1 MPTPA
6 GNKLRIAQ
14 VAPLW
19 TPIPPSTYGGIELL
33 LALLC
38 DELVARGHDV
48 TLFGSGDCHTAAKLR
63 AVIPVNLGEL
73 MSRGDAL
80 MYEYYMNAAMA
91 SVLAAQ
97 DEFDLIHCHLPPA
110 WLPFA
115 AAMRTPCMFTLHT
128 SPHTDDEWV
137 MRNFPKAHAVAISHA
152 QVAAASSRLGRKFPI
167 VYNGVDFAR
176 YEASFKLGRHLAFL
190 GRMSREKNPL
200 DSIRV
205 AQAADMP
212 IVLAGKPQNAAEE
225 AYFRDEIQPLI
236 DGDRVRWIGPADHS
250 KKVTLLRDAAALVF
264 PIQWDEPFG
273 LVMIEAMACGAP
285 VLAVRRG
292 SVAEVVDEGVTGFT
306 AATPAE
312 LASLVAKAC
321 ALDRRKVREHAAS
334 RFSHTKMVDDYLDH
348 YRSLLANME
357 DGMFPSVTSALVR

>member
-1 MPTPA
+1 MSFSA

-38 DELVARGHDV
+38 DGLVARGHDV
-48 TLFGSGDCHTAAKLR
+48 ALFASGDCRTSAKLR

-91 SVLAAQ
+91 SVLAVQ
-97 DEFDLIHCHLPPA
+97 DEFDIVHCHLPPA

-115 AAMRTPCMFTLHT
+115 AAMRTPCTFTLHT
-128 SPHTDDEWV
+128 SPHTDDEWALQ
-137 MRNFPKAHAVAISHA
+137 NFPRAQAVAISHA
-152 QVAAASSRLGRKFPI
+152 QVAAASSRLGREFPV
-167 VYNGVDFAR
+167 VYNGVEFAR
-176 YEASFKLGRHLAFL
+176 YDASFGPGKYLAFL

-200 DSIRV
+200 DAIRI

-212 IVLAGKPQNAAEE
+212 IILAGKPQNAAEE
-225 AYFRDEIQPLI
+225 KYFHDEVQPHI
-236 DGDRVRWIGPADHS
+236 DGTRVRWIGPADHAQ
-250 KKVTLLRDAAALVF
+250 KVALLRDAAALVF

-273 LVMIEAMACGAP
+273 LVMIEAMACGTP
-285 VLAVRRG
+285 VLAVRLG
-292 SVAEVVDEGVTGFT
+292 SVAEVVDDGISGFT
-306 AATPAE
+306 AATPGE
-312 LASLVAKAC
+312 LAPLVAKAC
-321 ALDRRKVREHAAS
+321 TLDRRKVRAHAAS
-334 RFSHTKMVDDYLDH
+334 RFSHTKMVDDYLAH
-348 YRSLLANME
+348 YRSLLSH
-357 DGMFPSVTSALVR
+357 G

>member
-19 TPIPPSTYGGIELL
+19 TAIPPSTYGGIELL

-48 TLFGSGDCHTAAKLR
+48 TLFASGDCRTSAKLH
-63 AVIPVNLGEL
+63 AVIPANLGEL
-73 MSRGDAL
+73 MARGDAL
-80 MYEYYMNAAMA
+80 MHEYYMNAAMA
-91 SVLAAQ
+91 SVLAVQ
-97 DEFDLIHCHLPPA
+97 DEFDVIHCHLPPA

-115 AAMRTPCMFTLHT
+115 AAMRTPCTFTLHT
-128 SPHTDDEWV
+128 SPHMDDEWV
-137 MRNFPKAHAVAISHA
+137 LRNFPRAHAVAISHA
-152 QVAAASSRLGRKFPI
+152 QVAATSSRLGRKFP
-167 VYNGVDFAR
+167 VVFNGVEFER
-176 YEASFKLGRHLAFL
+176 YDASFEPGKYLAFL

-200 DSIRV
+200 DAIRI
-205 AQAADMP
+205 AHAANMR
-212 IVLAGKPQNAAEE
+212 IVLAGRPQNAIEE
-225 AYFRDEIQPLI
+225 QYFRDEVQPLI
-236 DGDRVRWIGPADHS
+236 DGERVRWIGLVNHEQKNA
-250 KKVTLLRDAAALVF
+250 LLRDAAALVF

-306 AATPAE
+306 APTPGD
-312 LASLVAKAC
+312 LAPLVAKAC

-334 RFSHTKMVDDYLDH
+334 RFSHTKMVDDYLAH
-348 YRSLLANME
+348 YRELIAE
-357 DGMFPSVTSALVR
+357 D

>member
-1 MPTPA
+1 MSFSA

-48 TLFGSGDCHTAAKLR
+48 TLFASGDCRTAAKLR

-73 MSRGDAL
+73 MSRGEAL

-91 SVLAAQ
+91 SVLAVQ
-97 DEFDLIHCHLPPA
+97 DEFDIIHCHLPPA
-110 WLPFA
+110 WLPLGA
-115 AAMRTPCMFTLHT
+115 ATRTPCTFTLHT
-128 SPHTDDEWV
+128 SPHGDDEWA
-137 MRNFPKAHAVAISHA
+137 MANFPHTGVVAISHA
-152 QVAAASSRLGRKFPI
+152 QVAAASAKLGRKFPV

-176 YEASFKLGRHLAFL
+176 YDASFEPGKYLAFL

-200 DSIRV
+200 DAIRI

-212 IVLAGKPQNAAEE
+212 IVLAGRPQNAAEE
-225 AYFRDEIQPLI
+225 AYFRGEVQPLI
-236 DGDRVRWIGPADHS
+236 DGERVRWIGPADHAR
-250 KKVTLLRDAAALVF
+250 KVALLRDAAALVF

-285 VLAVRRG
+285 VLAVKRG
-292 SVAEVVDEGVTGFT
+292 SVAEVVDDGITGFT
-306 AATPAE
+306 ATTPAD
-312 LASLVAKAC
+312 LAPLVEKVC
-321 ALDRRKVREHAAS
+321 ALDRRKVRDHAAS
-334 RFSHTKMVDDYLDH
+334 RFGHAKMVDDYLTH
-348 YRSLLANME
+348 YRELIAQ
-357 DGMFPSVTSALVR
+357 R

>member
-1 MPTPA
+1 MSIPS

-38 DELVARGHDV
+38 DELVSRGHDV
-48 TLFGSGDCHTAAKLR
+48 TLFASGDCRTSAKLR

-73 MSRGDAL
+73 MARGDAL

-97 DEFDLIHCHLPPA
+97 DEFDIVHCHLPPA

-115 AAMRTPCMFTLHT
+115 AAMRTPCTFTLHT
-128 SPHTDDEWV
+128 SPHTDDEWAL
-137 MRNFPKAHAVAISHA
+137 RNFPRANAVAISSA
-152 QVAAASSRLGRKFPI
+152 QVAAASSRLGRKFP
-167 VYNGVDFAR
+167 VVFNGVDFAR
-176 YEASFKLGRHLAFL
+176 YDASFEPGKHLAFL

-200 DSIRV
+200 GAIRI
-205 AQAADMP
+205 AQGAGMP
-212 IVLAGKPQNAAEE
+212 IVLAGRPQNAAEE
-225 AYFRDEIQPLI
+225 AYFRDEVQPLI
-236 DGDRVRWIGPADHS
+236 DGESVRWIGPADHGQ
-250 KKVTLLRDAAALVF
+250 KVVLLRDAAALVF

-306 AATPAE
+306 ALTPGE
-312 LASLVAKAC
+312 LAPLVAKAC
-321 ALDRRKVREHAAS
+321 ALDRRKVRGHAAS
-334 RFSHTKMVDDYLDH
+334 RFSHTKMVDDYLAH
-348 YRSLLANME
+348 YRSLLPA
-357 DGMFPSVTSALVR
+357 R

>member
-1 MPTPA
+1 MPTSA

-38 DELVARGHDV
+38 DELVARGHEV
-48 TLFGSGDCHTAAKLR
+48 TLFASGDCRTSAKLR

-91 SVLAAQ
+91 AVLAAQ
-97 DEFDLIHCHLPPA
+97 DEFDVVHCHLPPA

-115 AAMRTPCMFTLHT
+115 AAMRTPCTFTLHT
-128 SPHTDDEWV
+128 SPHTDDEWA
-137 MRNFPKAHAVAISHA
+137 MRNFPGAHVVAISHA
-152 QVAAASSRLGRKFPI
+152 QVAAASSRLGRKFPV
-167 VYNGVDFAR
+167 VYNGVEFAR
-176 YEASFKLGRHLAFL
+176 YDASFEPGRYLAFL

-200 DSIRV
+200 DAIRI
-205 AQAADMP
+205 AQAANMP
-212 IVLAGKPQNAAEE
+212 IVLAGRPQNAAEE
-225 AYFRDEIQPLI
+225 AYFRDEVQPHI
-236 DGDRVRWIGPADHS
+236 DGTRVRWIGLVNHPQ
-250 KKVTLLRDAAALVF
+250 KVELLRNAAALVF

-306 AATPAE
+306 AATPGE
-312 LASLVAKAC
+312 LGPLVVKAC

-334 RFSHTKMVDDYLDH
+334 RFSHAKMVDDYLAH
-348 YRSLLANME
+348 YRSLIANLE
-357 DGMFPSVTSALVR
+357 GAAPSAH

>member
-1 MPTPA
+1 MPIPA

-48 TLFGSGDCHTAAKLR
+48 TLFASGDCRTAAKLR
-63 AVIPVNLGEL
+63 EIIPVNLSEL

-91 SVLAAQ
+91 AVLAAQ
-97 DEFDLIHCHLPPA
+97 DEFDIVHCHLPPA

-115 AAMRTPCMFTLHT
+115 AAMRTPCTFTLHT
-128 SPHTDDEWV
+128 SPHADDEWALK
-137 MRNFPKAHAVAISHA
+137 NFPRAQAVAISHA
-152 QVAAASSRLGRKFPI
+152 QVAAASSRLGRKFT
-167 VYNGVDFAR
+167 VVFNGVDFAR
-176 YEASFKLGRHLAFL
+176 YDASFKSGKSLGFL

-200 DSIRV
+200 GAIRI
-205 AQAADMP
+205 AQAADLP

-225 AYFRDEIQPLI
+225 AYFRNEVQPLI
-236 DGDRVRWIGPADHS
+236 DGERVRWLGPVNHEQ
-250 KKVTLLRDAAALVF
+250 KVALLRDAAALIF

-273 LVMIEAMACGAP
+273 LVMIEAMACGTP

-306 AATPAE
+306 APAPAE
-312 LASLVAKAC
+312 LAPLVAKAR
-321 ALDRRKVREHAAS
+321 ALDRHKVRAQAES
-334 RFSHTKMVDDYLDH
+334 RFSHTKMVDDYLAH
-348 YRSLLANME
+348 YR
-357 DGMFPSVTSALVR
+357 ALIGSR

>member
-1 MPTPA
+1 MSFSA

-38 DELVARGHDV
+38 DDLVARGHDV
-48 TLFGSGDCHTAAKLR
+48 TLFASGDCRTAAKLR
-63 AVIPVNLGEL
+63 AIIPVNLGEL

-97 DEFDLIHCHLPPA
+97 DEFDIVHCHLPPA

-115 AAMRTPCMFTLHT
+115 AAMRKPCTFTLHT

-137 MRNFPKAHAVAISHA
+137 LQNFPRASAIAISQA
-152 QVAAASSRLGRKFPI
+152 QVAAASARLGRKFPVI
-167 VYNGVDFAR
+167 YNGVDFAS
-176 YEASFKLGRHLAFL
+176 YDASFVPGKYLAYL

-200 DSIRV
+200 DAIRI
-205 AQAADMP
+205 AQAAGMP
-212 IVLAGKPQNAAEE
+212 IILAGKPQNAAEE
-225 AYFRDEIQPLI
+225 KYFRDEVQPLV
-236 DGDRVRWIGPADHS
+236 DGTRVRWIGPVDHS
-250 KKVTLLRDAAALVF
+250 QKVALLRAAAALVF

-285 VLAVRRG
+285 VLAVKRG
-292 SVAEVVDEGVTGFT
+292 SVAEVVDEGITGFT
-306 AATPAE
+306 APRPDD
-312 LASLVAKAC
+312 LAPLAAKAC
-321 ALDRRKVREHAAS
+321 ALDRRAVREHAAS
-334 RFSHTKMVDDYLDH
+334 RFSHTKMVDDYLAH
-348 YRSLLANME
+348 YRTLLVQ
-357 DGMFPSVTSALVR
+357 G